1 MARTAAGATLT
12 ETHRRAQLHLRARAL
27 QDYAR
32 IWPIWDGDDVSFGR
46 LTTAASALVTVY
58 RSLSASLA
66 ASYFG
71 SYRAAEGA
79 GGAASAR
86 LAPSL
91 SREVVVGTLHVVGR
105 DATLRAIQSGQSPD
119 RAMKT
124 ALVRTS
130 GTISRFTLDGG
141 RQTTIA
147 SVAADREARGWA
159 RVTDGNPCVF
169 CRMLAGRGAVYS
181 EDTADF
187 QGHDHCGC
195 SAAAVYGDDPLPDSR
210 RYADEYN
217 TAIRTA
223 RQNGDLRKG
232 TSNDLLNAYR
242 RFLDRQAS
250 SA

>member
-1 MARTAAGATLT
+1 MARTPAGATLT
-12 ETHRRAQLHLRARAL
+12 ETHRQAQLQLRARAL

-32 IWPIWDGDDVSFGR
+32 IWPIWEGDNASFTR

-58 RSLSASLA
+58 RTLSSSLA

-71 SYRAAEGA
+71 SYRAAERA
-79 GGAASAR
+79 GGSATPR

-105 DATLRAIQSGQSPD
+105 DATLRAIKSGQSPEQV
-119 RAMKT
+119 MKT

-130 GTISRFTLDGG
+130 GAISRFTLDGG

-159 RVTDGNPCVF
+159 RVTDSTPCAF
-169 CRMLAGRGAVYS
+169 CRLLASRGAVYS

-195 SAAAVYGDDPLPDSR
+195 SATAVYDGDELPDSR

-217 TAIRTA
+217 AAIRDA

-232 TSNDLLNAYR
+232 TSNELLNAYR
-242 RFLDRQAS
+242 RFLDRQATP
-250 SA
+250 A